1 MMKPQQ
7 HLDALPEEVKN
18 IIRSALTIAVHSIR
32 ECKYEVTDEE
42 EMRRLNNQME
52 CMDFVHDKIGRI

>member
-32 ECKYEVTDEE
+32 ECKYDALDDE

-52 CMDFVHDKIGRI
+52 CMDFVHDKIGRL